1 MIHLTIEVPRRGPT
15 TPDSQANPVWAD
27 PFSLAATGGIDS
39 LSFPPLTKM
48 FQFSGYRFYALCIQ
62 T

>member
-1 MIHLTIEVPRRGPT
+1 MIHLAIQVPYWGPT
-15 TPDSQANPVWAD
+15 TPDVQAQPVWAG
-27 PFSLAATGGIDS
+27 PVSLAATWGIDS

-48 FQFSGYRFYALCIQ
+48 FQFSGCRFYALCIQ